1 MTRRTPHEQSTD
13 RRRDLLDAAER
24 SIAERGV
31 HATTVADIT
40 RAAGVAKGTFYLYF
54 DSREQLLGAL
64 KERLAQRIV
73 DAIAEDLTEAGDLGA
88 LERLDRVVVGVIE
101 QQLTQRQLLGLTV
114 KEPAD
119 PITTERFA
127 EASRHLIELIEAE
140 IRTGMHAGEL
150 DVEDP
155 EVTAAM
161 ITFGLSGTVHHA
173 LLHEE
178 VFDRDR
184 LVAAGQHLMRGAL
197 VPPPTGPR

>member
-1 MTRRTPHEQSTD
+1 MTSRTPIEPSTD

-24 SIAERGV
+24 SFAERGV
-31 HATTVADIT
+31 PATTVAGIT

-54 DSREQLLGAL
+54 DSREQLLGVV

-73 DAIAEDLTEAGDLGA
+73 DAIAEDLTEAGDLGV
-88 LERLDRVVVGVIE
+88 LERLDRVVTGVIE
-101 QQLTQRQLLGLTV
+101 QQLTERQLLGLTV
-114 KEPAD
+114 QEPAD
-119 PITTERFA
+119 PVTAERFA

-161 ITFGLSGTVHHA
+161 IAFGLSGTVHHA

-184 LVAAGQHLMRGAL
+184 LVAAGQRLMRGAL
-197 VPPPTGPR
+197 GPPTTASR

>member
-1 MTRRTPHEQSTD
+1 MTPRTPLEPSTD

-24 SIAERGV
+24 SFAERGV
-31 HATTVADIT
+31 HATTVAEIT

-54 DSREQLLGAL
+54 DSREQLLGAV
-64 KERLAQRIV
+64 KERLSQRIV
-73 DAIAEDLTEAGDLGA
+73 DTIAEDLAEAGDLGA
-88 LERLDRVVVGVIE
+88 LERLERVVVGVID

-114 KEPAD
+114 PEPAD
-119 PITTERFA
+119 PNTAERFA

-140 IRTGMHAGEL
+140 IRTGMHAGEF

-161 ITFGLSGTVHHA
+161 IAFGLSGTVHHA

-178 VFDRDR
+178 VFERDR
-184 LVAAGQHLMRGAL
+184 LVAAGRHLMRGAL
-197 VPPPTGPR
+197 APPPPASR

>member
-1 MTRRTPHEQSTD
+1 MSPPTRLEPSTD

-24 SIAERGV
+24 SFAERGV
-31 HATTVADIT
+31 HTTTVADIT
-40 RAAGVAKGTFYLYF
+40 HAAGVAKGTFYLYF

-64 KERLAQRIV
+64 KERLVQRMV
-73 DAIAEDLTEAGDLGA
+73 DAIAKDLTEAGDLGA

-114 KEPAD
+114 QEPAD
-119 PITTERFA
+119 AVTAERFA

-140 IRTGMHAGEL
+140 IRTGMHAAQL

-161 ITFGLSGTVHHA
+161 IAFGLTGTVHHA

-184 LVAAGQHLMRGAL
+184 LVTAGQRLMRGAL
-197 VPPPTGPR
+197 GPPPTAPG